1 MKDRSCCVFCDCDI
15 ASKESF
21 KEGTFERAAREIGL
35 CDDCF
40 EKITGE
46 PKPANRI
53 KWGAQ
58 VGKCPCCLTPIFTIN
73 VANNE
78 VTCSTCAADLQHDGK
93 HFKLKGRM

>member
-1 MKDRSCCVFCDCDI
+1 MFQRSTCVFCDCNI
-15 ASKESF
+15 APKESF

-40 EKITGE
+40 EKVTGE

-73 VANNE
+73 VTNDE
-78 VTCSTCAADLQHDGK
+78 VTCSTCAADLKYENGK
-93 HFKLKGRM
+93 FRWKRG